1 MVERTND
8 SQIAGSPLLSP
19 TKTCEH
25 PSCTDKCEQPSPQKA
40 NSPAPKSNGSFFSTP
55 KRGSEASASLKPLKR
70 IFTALQVSIQERVVK
85 EGVTYYTIKVCKS
98 YDETQ
103 VNTINRRYNDFFMLN
118 NALAASGFTSLPSL
132 PPKTLF
138 GPSLNDLNVRQGGL
152 EGYCRG
158 LIERK
163 DLRNSRQVKAFLDL
177 EQFCPEIIYQTPQLL
192 GIVSQ
197 KKNRYTTH
205 CEFIARQ
212 NIFVTA
218 QFDRTAR

>member
-1 MVERTND
+1 M
-8 SQIAGSPLLSP
+8 
-19 TKTCEH
+19 
-25 PSCTDKCEQPSPQKA
+25 
-40 NSPAPKSNGSFFSTP
+40 
-55 KRGSEASASLKPLKR
+55 
-70 IFTALQVSIQERVVK
+70 SILERVVK

-218 QFDRTAR
+218 QFDRTARQSIFEIFSFKSVGKVSDRFLLRSPSEFEDNRDSSMSGRMSLFQVNGNNDGQVEANIE